1 MNPHRYDRLFV
12 AFVVLGLA
20 GLGLGGSIHQLTISS
35 SNGHLAQVLA
45 KPAPTRSWIGAY
57 LELSSFGCF
66 LAFAVWA
73 SAKLG
78 GGALGQFARAA
89 GTSYATVSIAS
100 LAVVDA
106 LSYRAGKGIVL
117 QREAARGVDR
127 QDHVGDQREHARAA
141 RSEREL
147 SHEALEVDPRSLWI
161 AGHDAQLRRLD
172 RSAGSVLGPHAETR
186 CGRGK
191 ARGRAGH
198 AQRSRLGRGG
208 LELCRDLLVRRFDA
222 AREVMRTLEARGRRC
237 G

>member
-1 MNPHRYDRLFV
+1 MNPHRYDRLFAAFGV
-12 AFVVLGLA
+12 AFVVLELA

-106 LSYRAGKGIVL
+106 LSYRAGKGIDL
-117 QREAARGVDR
+117 QLGRTLVTVNEALYVSSWFLAAFFLLAAGALALSRSRRLLGWSAIGVALYTLAAAPSFSNLGQFSTLLFFVWTLCASITLARGT
-127 QDHVGDQREHARAA
+127 RAA
-141 RSEREL
+141 ST
-147 SHEALEVDPRSLWI
+147 AAVV
-161 AGHDAQLRRLD
+161 Q
-172 RSAGSVLGPHAETR
+172 HA
-186 CGRGK
+186 
-191 ARGRAGH
+191 
-198 AQRSRLGRGG
+198 
-208 LELCRDLLVRRFDA
+208 
-222 AREVMRTLEARGRRC
+222 
-237 G
+237 